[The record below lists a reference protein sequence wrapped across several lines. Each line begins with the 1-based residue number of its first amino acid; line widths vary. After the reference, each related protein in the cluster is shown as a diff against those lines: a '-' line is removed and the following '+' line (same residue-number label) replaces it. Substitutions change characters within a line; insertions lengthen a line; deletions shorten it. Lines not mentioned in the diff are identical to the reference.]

1 MSAVVKPITGS
12 FIEIEHPNRA
22 ERVITHDAL
31 CAFSASDWRALVRDM
46 HTLGMDTLV
55 LLSTALRGVAYFPF
69 EGFER
74 PSHLACDNAIEAIL
88 SEADALG
95 QTMYIGVG
103 FYGTAD
109 SVGNATD
116 PSVISTALRA
126 METLYSLYG
135 HHRSFAGWYIA
146 DEWCIWEHF
155 DERFIT
161 YINTICTEAKRLNP
175 THRVIVAPFGTHC
188 LHADDT
194 LASQIARIDADAIAY
209 QDELG
214 VKKMPLEKLASRFES
229 LARVHEKAGRSS
241 LWVDT
246 EIFTF
251 SGEVYRSA
259 LLPAPF
265 ERVKAQLEAV
275 SSYVEKV
282 IAYTCQGMMTKPDTA
297 DLGDYAS
304 SAFALREEYT
314 RWTKTVR

>member
-1 MSAVVKPITGS
+1 MSTIVKPLTGS

-31 CAFSASDWRALVRDM
+31 CAFSAADWRALVRDM

-55 LLSTALRGVAYFPF
+55 LLSTALRGAAYFPF
-69 EGFER
+69 EGFAR
-74 PSHLACDNAIEAIL
+74 PPHLACDNAIEAIL
-88 SEADALG
+88 DEAELLG
-95 QTMYIGVG
+95 QAVYLGVG
-103 FYGTAD
+103 FYGDSD
-109 SVGNATD
+109 SVANSTD
-116 PSVISTALRA
+116 PAIVATALRA
-126 METLYSLYG
+126 MEQLVTLYG

-161 YINTICTEAKRLNP
+161 YINTVCTEAKRLNP
-175 THRVIVAPFGTHC
+175 SHRVIVAPFGTHC
-188 LHADDT
+188 LQADDT
-194 LASQIARIDADAIAY
+194 LTAQIARIDADAIAY

-214 VKKMPLEKLASRFES
+214 VKKMPLEQLASRFEA
-229 LARVHEKAGRSS
+229 LARAHEKAGRSS

-251 SGEVYRSA
+251 AGDVYRSA

-275 SSYVEKV
+275 SPYVEKV
-282 IAYTCQGMMTKPDTA
+282 IAYTCQGMMTAPDTA
-297 DLGDYAS
+297 ALGDYANRVNT
-304 SAFALREEYT
+304 LRNDYLQW
-314 RWTKTVR
+314 RGRNQ